1 MSTKGHEGARRKS
14 LQGHIL
20 GCTRRAGENTFLST
34 KGHEGAR
41 RKPLQGHILVCTRRA
56 GKNTF
61 LSTKGHE
68 GPRRGTKG
76 HEENL
81 CKVIYWAVHEGRGR
95 TPFCPRRAAKG
106 HEENLCK
113 VMYWSVHE
121 GRGRTPFCPRRA
133 TKGHEENLCKN
144 IIWAVREGR
153 WKTPFCPRRGT
164 KKIFC
169 GGRGS
174 WSSTK
179 RIRQETVRF
188 CPRATCFSHCVSS
201 LVQVSRE
208 PGKHQWIGDSG

>member
-1 MSTKGHEGARRKS
+1 MIHEGQRRGTKKTFARSHIGLYTKGGGEHLFVHEGPRRATKGHEGP
-14 LQGHIL
+14 
-20 GCTRRAGENTFLST
+20 RRAT

-56 GKNTF
+56 GENTF

-68 GPRRGTKG
+68 GPRRKPLQG
-76 HEENL
+76 HDWA
-81 CKVIYWAVHEGRGR
+81 VIFVHEG
-95 TPFCPRRAAKG
+95 PR
-106 HEENLCK
+106 N
-113 VMYWSVHE
+113 
-121 GRGRTPFCPRRA
+121 T
-133 TKGHEENLCKN
+133 TKDHEENLCKN